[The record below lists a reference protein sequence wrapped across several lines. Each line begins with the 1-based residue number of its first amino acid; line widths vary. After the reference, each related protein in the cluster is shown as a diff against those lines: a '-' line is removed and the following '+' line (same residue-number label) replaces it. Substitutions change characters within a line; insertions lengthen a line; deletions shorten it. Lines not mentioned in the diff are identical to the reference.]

1 MRLCVDLPPELSL
14 RWKYH
19 LLKQYGTAYGVQQQ
33 EVIDILS
40 MYLDT
45 REITTAQPMQE
56 KETRKK
62 IAPVSREG
70 ERKRPRIKDDPALV
84 KKIDAMLADGK
95 TIQEIA
101 SEIGYAWSTVK
112 SYLSR
117 KDKIK

>member
-1 MRLCVDLPPELSL
+1 MRLCVDLPDDLSL

-40 MYLDT
+40 KYLD
-45 REITTAQPMQE
+45 ESMAPPMHE
-56 KETRKK
+56 KKSEKK
-62 IAPVSREG
+62 KAPVSRQG
-70 ERKRPRIKDDPALV
+70 ETKRPRIKDDPALV